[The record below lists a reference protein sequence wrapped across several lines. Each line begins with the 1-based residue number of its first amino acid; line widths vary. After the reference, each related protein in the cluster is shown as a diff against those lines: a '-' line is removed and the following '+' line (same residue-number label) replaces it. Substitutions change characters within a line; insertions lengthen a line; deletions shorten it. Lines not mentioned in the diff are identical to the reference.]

1 MSRKEKIL
9 FILIQLFF
17 IAIIF
22 PYNDIITGFITG
34 GMMLCCVLFNSFKEK
49 LALLKE
55 RKYILWMISFFAWIF
70 LSIFLSKD
78 TYEGFRALDPR
89 LPLLY
94 FPVTIGL
101 IKISKLLKERLLL
114 GFAVITTVFCLA
126 CLIWSINNYIKS
138 GNVDYLYSDA
148 ITALA
153 DQQSAYI
160 SLMVN
165 FSIYIYV
172 WLFFFKSYRFRLLFI
187 PAIIFLFIISYML
200 AGRNMMIVL
209 YISTFVF
216 VILYIFQRK
225 KYLEGAALAIA
236 LGIGCFTVFTFFPK
250 TINRF
255 KDFVYTQYDFK
266 HEGPESSYS
275 KATTPDQWNGTNFRL
290 AAWRCGWELF
300 KQYPLTGVH
309 LGDKRSKLIEKYKE
323 KDFQFAIKTNKNVH
337 NNYLD
342 TLFGTGIAGFF
353 LFLTG
358 WLILPFRRV
367 LANKDYLSLLIII
380 TFAIAMVTE
389 VYFDRTLG
397 GVLFGFFIPFLLAD
411 KKRDH

>member
-9 FILIQLFF
+9 FVLIQLFF
-17 IAIIF
+17 IATISH
-22 PYNDIITGFITG
+22 YNDIITGFITG
-34 GMMLCCVLFNSFKEK
+34 GMMLYCVLFNSFKEK
-49 LALLKE
+49 LALLKD

-94 FPVTIGL
+94 FPLTIGL
-101 IKISKLLKERLLL
+101 IKISKQLTERLLL
-114 GFAVITTVFCLA
+114 GFAVITTVFCLV

-148 ITALA
+148 ITVLA

-160 SLMVN
+160 SLIAN

-172 WLFFFKSYRFRLLFI
+172 WLFFFRSYRYRLLFI

-209 YISTFVF
+209 YLSTFVF
-216 VILYIFQRK
+216 VIFYIFQRK
-225 KYLEGAALAIA
+225 KYLEGLVLVIA
-236 LGIGCFTVFTFFPK
+236 LVIGCFAVFTFFPK

-255 KDFVYTQYDFK
+255 KDFLYTQYEFK
-266 HEGPESSYS
+266 HEGSESNYS

-290 AAWRCGWELF
+290 AAWHCGWELF
-300 KQYPLTGVH
+300 KQYPVTGVH

-323 KDFQFAIKTNKNVH
+323 KDFQFAIRTNKNVH

-342 TLFGTGIAGFF
+342 ILFGTGIAGLF

-367 LANKDYLSLLIII
+367 LVDKDYLSLLIII
-380 TFAIAMVTE
+380 TFAIAMITE
-389 VYFDRTLG
+389 VYFDRSLG
-397 GVLFGFFIPFLLAD
+397 GMLFGFVIPFLLID
-411 KKRDH
+411 KKTGH